1 MKWGYLMK
9 NKKLFITIFFSALAM
24 GANYLIN
31 FFLTPYI
38 TENIG
43 ADAYGFV
50 SLSKTFISYA
60 GIITIALNSYA
71 TRFIAVAYHRNETKK
86 CNKYFSSVFYANLVL
101 SLILLVLFSVGSF
114 NISHILNVPVTLV
127 DNVKLLFFLT
137 GISFSITTCFSVFAS
152 SAYIK
157 NQLDKTNIFKGLSY
171 IVEAILLIILFYLFE
186 PSVWFVS
193 LGAIISSIIIGLSN
207 FILYKHYTP
216 DINIERNLVSSGAVK
231 ELVGSGIWNSLNSLG
246 NTLNSGLD
254 LLITNLMLTPLAMGQ
269 LAIAKTISSMFY
281 ALFQLLSQPFQP
293 IFLKDYSENNIDKL
307 INDLKFSMV
316 VCGMFS
322 NLAFAGFVAV
332 GLDYYRLWI
341 PTQNVELVWILT
353 IITIFGSV
361 IEGAV
366 FPLYYI
372 YTLTIKNKI
381 PCIVTIVGGLVNVIG
396 MYLLLKFTD
405 MGVYAIV
412 ITTAVIM
419 TFINFVFNPIYM
431 SKVLGISKK
440 TFYMQLFRHVV
451 SCVVMTIVF
460 CFIGK
465 INLSLTWI
473 SFIFKVLICCV
484 IGIPIHM
491 LITIEKPIYFLKSG
505 GILKWN
511 LKK

>member
-1 MKWGYLMK
+1 MK
-9 NKKLFITIFFSALAM
+9 NKKLFITILFSALAM

-101 SLILLVLFSVGSF
+101 SLFLLILFSVGSF
-114 NISHILNVPVTLV
+114 NISHILNIPETLV
-127 DNVKLLFFLT
+127 NNVKLLFFLT

-171 IVEAILLIILFYLFE
+171 VIEAVLLIILFYLFE

-193 LGAIISSIIIGLSN
+193 LGAIVSSIIIGLSN
-207 FILYKHYTP
+207 FVLYKHYTP
-216 DINIERNLVSSGAVK
+216 DIDIERNLVSKGAVK

-293 IFLKDYSENNIDKL
+293 VFLKDYSENNMSKL
-307 INDLKFSMV
+307 IKNLKVSMIV
-316 VCGMFS
+316 SGLFS
-322 NLAFAGFVAV
+322 NLAFAGFVGV

-341 PTQNVELVWILT
+341 PGQNIKLVWILT

-366 FPLYYI
+366 YPLYYI
-372 YTLTIKNKI
+372 YTLTIKNRV
-381 PCIVTIVGGLVNVIG
+381 PCIVTIIGGLLNVTG
-396 MYLLLKFTD
+396 MYFLLTYTS

-419 TFINFVFNPIYM
+419 TLINSVFNPLYM
-431 SKVLGISKK
+431 SKVLNISKK
-440 TFYMQLFRHVV
+440 TFYGQLLRHVI
-451 SCVVMTIVF
+451 SCGFMTV
-460 CFIGK
+460 CFYLVGH
-465 INLSLTWI
+465 INLSLSWFTLILKILLCCIIGVPIHLLI
-473 SFIFKVLICCV
+473 SLNNPMEIFKDIS
-484 IGIPIHM
+484 
-491 LITIEKPIYFLKSG
+491 KLKYL
-505 GILKWN
+505 LKN
-511 LKK
+511 KLYGR